1 MQYIKILDMEDTRL
15 TPYFSLNES
24 QLYHY
29 YEPEE
34 GLFIAESAKVVK
46 RALDAGYEPVSF
58 LVEQEIIDDNNKSS
72 SDIEI
77 CAILEENPNI
87 PIYALPRETMSRVPG
102 YAVTRGL
109 LCCLKRKIM
118 PTIEE
123 LCNNKNRI
131 VVLES
136 VDNPTNVGAIF
147 RSAAALCMDAL
158 LLTPDC
164 SDPLYRRAARVS
176 MGTVFKIPYAYIE
189 NNKSVHYV
197 DRLHNLGYKVA
208 AMALSDDSIS
218 VTDARLKECD
228 KLAILMG
235 SEGDGLSI
243 DTIEKADYVVKIPMT
258 EGVDSLNVSA
268 AAAVTFWEINR
279 ENKGD

>member
-1 MQYIKILDMEDTRL
+1 MQYIKIVDLEDTRL

-29 YEPEE
+29 YEPDA
-34 GLFIAESAKVVK
+34 GLFIAESAKVIR

-58 LVEQEIIDDNNKSS
+58 LVEEEIIEDNNKSA

-77 CAILEENPNI
+77 CAILEEYLNT

-109 LCCLKRKIM
+109 LCCLRRRIM
-118 PTIEE
+118 PAIEE

-147 RSAAALCMDAL
+147 RSAAALFMDAL
-158 LLTPDC
+158 LLTDDC

-176 MGTVFKIPYAYIE
+176 MGTVFQIPYAYIE
-189 NNKSVHYV
+189 NDESSHYV
-197 DRLHNLGYKVA
+197 DRLHKMGYKVA
-208 AMALSDDSIS
+208 AMALSDDAIS
-218 VTDARLKECD
+218 VTDSRLKECD

-235 SEGDGLSI
+235 SEGDGLSAAS
-243 DTIEKADYVVKIPMT
+243 IEKADFVVKIPMT

-268 AAAVTFWEINR
+268 AAAIAFWEFKNC
-279 ENKGD
+279 N

>member
-1 MQYIKILDMEDTRL
+1 MQYINILDMEDTRL

-29 YEPEE
+29 YEPDA
-34 GLFIAESAKVVK
+34 GLFIAESAKVIR

-58 LVEQEIIDDNNKSS
+58 LVEQEIIEDNNKSA
-72 SDIEI
+72 SDVEI
-77 CAILEENPNI
+77 CAILEEYPNT

-118 PTIEE
+118 PAIEE

-147 RSAAALCMDAL
+147 RSAAALCMDVL

-189 NNKSVHYV
+189 NDKSSHYV

-235 SEGDGLSI
+235 SEGDGLCAES
-243 DTIEKADYVVKIPMT
+243 IEKADFVVRIPMT

-268 AAAVTFWEINR
+268 AAAIAFWEFKKCN
-279 ENKGD
+279 